1 MTRHTQHLAS
11 IATIAAAALALSACD
26 SAGSETPTVTAST
39 STSAASDSPTATS
52 TPTPT
57 ASPEEVAIAAAEK
70 KIPEYFAVADRSL
83 QDPDTF
89 KLDDFKKVAISSALV
104 DLENRFS
111 VFTGQML
118 TQTGAAKVESI
129 ENPRVALEFDL
140 EKSPPDVPTV
150 QLDVCV
156 DVSKINMVN
165 EAGESQIPATRA
177 PRQLWRVGV
186 SNYEYPSPDDW
197 RVSFT
202 DTQGGKTC

>member
-11 IATIAAAALALSACD
+11 IATIAVAALALSGCQ
-26 SAGSETPTVTAST
+26 SAGSGTPTATAST
-39 STSAASDSPTATS
+39 STPATSASPTATS

-89 KLDDFKKVAISSALV
+89 KLDDFKVQ
-104 DLENRFS
+104 EERFRA
-111 VFTGQML
+111 VLGFTGQML

-177 PRQLWRVGV
+177 PRQLWRIGV

-202 DTQGGKTC
+202 DTQGGRTC

>member
-1 MTRHTQHLAS
+1 MTRPTQHLAS

-26 SAGSETPTVTAST
+26 SAGSDTPTATAST
-39 STSAASDSPTATS
+39 PSATSTSPTATS
-52 TPTPT
+52 TPTST

-89 KLDDFKKVAISSALV
+89 KLDDFKGVAISSALV

-129 ENPRVALEFDL
+129 ENPRVALQFDL

-177 PRQLWRVGV
+177 PRQLWLIGV